1 MKGIFEILLM
11 DNSSGENKPVK
22 TYEFPMVPEV
32 GDTLTLSDK
41 EIFIPELRI
50 LPTQITAKEV
60 GSDKI
65 FYKAVLVGKVVQV
78 TSTKV
83 KPMVGQTYWVQGV
96 IGLPVKVEILQVN
109 EDKNQVRIEQGWVS
123 IEKLYHTEEDCPTR

>member
-1 MKGIFEILLM
+1 M

-41 EIFIPELRI
+41 EVFVPELRI

-65 FYKAVLVGKVVQV
+65 FYKAVLVGKVV
-78 TSTKV
+78 KV
-83 KPMVGQTYWVQGV
+83 FTTDEKITVIPILGQTYWTSAILKNIPTQ
-96 IGLPVKVEILQVN
+96 VKVLEID
-109 EDKNQVRIEQGWVS
+109 EKEGIVRVEQGCWIS
-123 IEKLYHTEEDCPTR
+123 IKRLYYTEDECLQR